1 MQESSKGRT
10 IGRTIVD
17 HAAETFLSVTDFARY
32 ADITTKTVRKNC
44 RDGRYP
50 GCHKATGNGGEGWKI
65 PLNSLPTPAQIAW
78 HENQHK
84 KTRPEKAKPGRI
96 SGRNNGSASETGA
109 RQAPSAFNDQAYKDA
124 LWDTYLKATKGHK
137 DEAARRAEILHEYN
151 RLAANGARQA
161 AILDALR
168 EKFGNDG
175 VTRITVYRYRKT
187 VKGQDASLW
196 APLLLP
202 EWKGKTHRAEFTDEA
217 LEWIKEQYLIQSEPP
232 LTLIYERAQKIA
244 PEKGWI
250 LPSIDTVNARLKE
263 LDPAYVTWKRK
274 GDKALAQTFLH
285 QERDYSGLA
294 LHEIWCSDGHKAD
307 VFVKNEAG
315 EVFRPYVAAWMDVRS
330 RRLLGWSVGKS
341 ETAHLVRSALH
352 KSIVG
357 CGNAIPRIAQMDNG
371 RAYASKENTGGAPNR
386 YRFKVKENEIPG
398 TMTLLGIESQWVTPG
413 HGAAKPIEPFW
424 RNVTAMVKT
433 NDFEGAYCGNKPDAK
448 PENFSEKNAVPLAV
462 FLRRLEETFADY
474 NARGHR
480 GNSMHGKSPDQ
491 VYESLLQ
498 TAVIRQ
504 ATEAQLK
511 FCFLAGES
519 VSLDPNNGSFKIL
532 GNRYWS
538 EACSGLSR
546 MKGYSARYD
555 PDNLSLPVSLFL
567 NDSFLFEV
575 PVIEKTGFNNKEAGR
590 EYKRR
595 KSSYKKSVKQLDQ
608 AREKMW
614 EAENSDFSLADDA
627 PDPATPAMPKPKIAE
642 PVRLPLQMPP
652 AASSVDEEEAP
663 LIGQDKFEEL
673 LAKQFSQQGR

>member
-1 MQESSKGRT
+1 VAPG
-10 IGRTIVD
+10 
-17 HAAETFLSVTDFARY
+17 AEPLLSATDFARY
-32 ADITTKTVRKNC
+32 AGITTKSVRKNC
-44 RDGRYP
+44 REARYP
-50 GCHKATGNGGEGWKI
+50 GCHKATGNGGEGWLI
-65 PLNSLPTPAQIAW
+65 PLSCLPPLAQIEF
-78 HENQHK
+78 HKSQHK
-84 KTRPEKAKPGRI
+84 KPRPEKARPGRI
-96 SGRNNGSASETGA
+96 GGRDKGLSSETGA
-109 RQAPSAFNDQAYKDA
+109 HPAPSGFNDQAYKDA
-124 LWDTYLKATKGHK
+124 LWDIYLKAAKGHK
-137 DEAARRAEILHEYN
+137 EEANRRAEILHEHN
-151 RLAANGARQA
+151 RLAGNGALQS

-168 EKFGNDG
+168 DRFDKGI
-175 VTRITVYRYRKT
+175 TRATVWRYRDK

-196 APLLLP
+196 PPLLLP

-217 LEWIKEQYLIQSEPP
+217 WEYIKDQYLIQSEPP
-232 LTLIYERAQKIA
+232 LTRIYERAQKIA

-250 LPSIDTVNARLKE
+250 IPSIDTVNARLKE
-263 LDPAYVTWKRK
+263 LDHGFVVWKRK
-274 GDKALAQTFLH
+274 GDKALSQTYAC
-285 QERDYSGLA
+285 QERDYSVLA

-307 VFVKNEAG
+307 VFVKNKAG
-315 EVFRPYVAAWMDVRS
+315 DVFRPIVVAWMELRS
-330 RRLLGWSVGKS
+330 RRVLGWMVGQS
-341 ETAHLVRSALH
+341 ETAHMVRGALH
-352 KSIVG
+352 KSIVS

-371 RAYASKENTGGAPNR
+371 RAYASKENTGGASNR

-413 HGAAKPIEPFW
+413 YGQPKPIEPFW

-433 NDFEGAYCGNKPDAK
+433 KEFEGAYCGNRPDAK
-448 PENFSEKNAVPLAV
+448 PENFSEKNAVPLHL

-480 GNSMHGKSPDQ
+480 GNGMHGKSPDQ

-546 MKGYSARYD
+546 MKGYSVRYD
-555 PDNLSLPVSLFL
+555 PDNLGLPVSLFF
-567 NDSFLFEV
+567 NDRFLFEV
-575 PVIEKTGFNNKEAGR
+575 PAIERTGFNNKEAGR
-590 EYKRR
+590 DHARR
-595 KSSYKKSVKQLDQ
+595 KSAYKKSVKQLDQ
-608 AREKMW
+608 ATRELW

-627 PDPATPAMPKPKIAE
+627 PDPATPTMPKPKIAE

-652 AASSVDEEEAP
+652 AANLIEEEEAP
-663 LIGQDKFEEL
+663 LIGQDEFEEL

>member
-1 MQESSKGRT
+1 MIDSTKGRKQ
-10 IGRTIVD
+10 GRNPEQPEKEVWLT
-17 HAAETFLSVTDFARY
+17 ATDVAKLNRVSAR
-32 ADITTKTVRKNC
+32 AV
-44 RDGRYP
+44 RDGCTVGLYP
-50 GCHKATGNGGEGWKI
+50 GARKGSINGGEGWQI
-65 PLNSLPTPAQIAW
+65 PLNSLPPAVQIAW
-78 HENQHK
+78 HDSQHK
-84 KTRPEKAKPGRI
+84 KRTEKASRGHI
-96 SGRNNGSASETGA
+96 SGRDKGSASETDA
-109 RQAPSAFNDQAYKDA
+109 HQAPSAFNAQAYKDA
-124 LWDTYLKATKGHK
+124 LWDVYLKAPKGHK
-137 DEAARRAEILHEYN
+137 DEAARRAVILHEYF
-151 RLAANGARQA
+151 RLAGNGALQS
-161 AILDALR
+161 AILAALR
-168 EKFGNDG
+168 EQFGKG
-175 VTRITVYRYRKT
+175 ICRATVWRYRDR
-187 VKGQDASLW
+187 VRGQDASLW
-196 APLLLP
+196 PPLLLP

-217 LEWIKEQYLIQSEPP
+217 WEWIKDQYLIQSQPP

-244 PEKGWI
+244 PEKGWSI
-250 LPSIDTVNARLKE
+250 PSIDTVNARLKE
-263 LDPAYVTWKRK
+263 LDHAFVVWRRE
-274 GDKALAQTFLH
+274 GDKALAQTYAC
-285 QERDYSGLA
+285 QERDYSVLA

-315 EVFRPYVAAWMDVRS
+315 EVFRPIVTAWMEMRS

-352 KSIVG
+352 KSIVS

-371 RAYASKENTGGAPNR
+371 MAYASKENTGGAPNR

-413 HGAAKPIEPFW
+413 YGQAKPIEPFW
-424 RNVTAMVKT
+424 RNVTAMAKT
-433 NDFEGAYCGNKPDAK
+433 KEFEGAYCGNKPDAK

-462 FLRRLEETFADY
+462 LLRRLEVTFADY

-532 GNRYWS
+532 ENRYWS
-538 EACSGLSR
+538 EACSGLRR
-546 MKGYSARYD
+546 MKGYSARYN

-567 NDSFLFEV
+567 NDRFLFEV

-590 EYKRR
+590 EYARR
-595 KSSYKKSVKQLDQ
+595 KNSYKKSVKQLDQ
-608 AREKMW
+608 AREKLW
-614 EAENSDFSLADDA
+614 EAENSDFTLADDA
-627 PDPATPAMPKPKIAE
+627 PDPATPTMPKPKIAE
-642 PVRLPLQMPP
+642 PVRLPMQMPP

-663 LIGQDKFEEL
+663 LIDQDEFEEL
-673 LAKQFSQQGR
+673 LAEQLSQQGR